1 MEKRHLAAFGLLLP
15 VLLIFSSYTRAQT
28 TYIPLELSGFTEDIV
43 ANGSGPG
50 ANSTTADMD
59 GGPPT
64 LPYAFVAE
72 DYVSPTGASPSSWLP
87 TSGTIVHPT
96 ISGLQFYLQPYDAP
110 NSLRL
115 SDNNPGTLSLATPFS
130 ASEINVLAASG
141 RGNSDMGVTVTFT
154 DGTTQDM
161 APVVVN
167 DWFDGT
173 PFVIQGV
180 SRINLSN
187 DLLENSTVNPRLYNH
202 RFAIDPAN
210 YGRLIQ
216 NISFTRLPSSGS
228 FTLNVM
234 AVTAGISCI
243 TAPEGGTL
251 TASVDSLCPGNSSTL
266 TLAGQSSGANL
277 NRQWQFSTDGGTTWQ
292 SMAAA
297 TTSPWVVTPD
307 VTTQYR
313 VRIACGP
320 LGAFSTVAT
329 VVVRIPVVPT
339 VTYSAPEYCQSG
351 KTPAPRFTPTGGR
364 FSAMAGT
371 VVDSITGVVDL
382 QASATGQRT
391 ILYRSP
397 APCPQRGTA
406 RIRINPMV
414 QGGIAYTADSYCQ
427 LGSTPAP
434 ALTPTGGSL
443 ALESGLSMDTLTGI
457 VNLAASTPGLHYI
470 RYTPPG
476 TCPVAALDSITI
488 IATAAPT
495 FPNIVTPNQD
505 EANDQLRFDL
515 PLVTG
520 YNLQI
525 YNSWG
530 RSVWQSDLPGQGW
543 EGSGQPSGLY
553 YYQVEFSDCTG
564 RRQSHRSWV
573 ELAR

>member
-1 MEKRHLAAFGLLLP
+1 MEMQRRYAFLALTVLLL
-15 VLLIFSSYTRAQT
+15 FSGYARAQT
-28 TYIPLELSGFTEDIV
+28 TYIPLELTGFTEDIV
-43 ANGSGPG
+43 ANGTGPG
-50 ANSTTADMD
+50 ANSTTNNMD

-64 LPYAFVAE
+64 LPYAYVAE
-72 DYVSPTGASPSSWLP
+72 DYVSPSGASPTSWLP

-96 ISGLQFYLQPYDAP
+96 ISGLQFYLQPYDAA

-115 SDNNPGTLSLATPFS
+115 SDNNPGVLTLVTPFS
-130 ASEINVLAASG
+130 ASEINILAASG
-141 RGNSDMGVTVTFT
+141 RGASDMGVTVTFT

-161 APVVVN
+161 APVVVD

-187 DLLENSTVNPRLYNH
+187 DQLENSTVNPRLYNH

-210 YGRLIQ
+210 YSRLIQ
-216 NISFTRLPSSGS
+216 SIAFTRLPSSSS

-251 TASVDSLCPGNSSTL
+251 TASIDSLCPGNSSTL

-292 SMAAA
+292 NMTAA

-320 LGAFSTVAT
+320 LGAFSTTAIVG
-329 VVVRIPVVPT
+329 VRIPVVPT
-339 VTYSAPEYCQSG
+339 VTYSAAEYCQTG
-351 KTPAPRFTPTGGR
+351 QTPAPRFTPPGGR
-364 FSAMAGT
+364 FTGATGT
-371 VVDSITGVVDL
+371 VVDSLSGIINLETSTAGPRIVN
-382 QASATGQRT
+382 
-391 ILYRSP
+391 YRSP

-406 RIRINPMV
+406 RIRINPLV
-414 QGGIAYTADSYCQ
+414 QGSISYTADSYCQ

-434 ALTPTGGSL
+434 TLSPTGGSL
-443 ALESGLSMDTLTGI
+443 SSVPGLSVDTLTG
-457 VNLAASTPGLHYI
+457 VVDLTASTPGVHYLH
-470 RYTPPG
+470 YTPPG
-476 TCPVAALDSITI
+476 TCPVVAQDSITI
-488 IATAAPT
+488 IAAAAPT

-505 EANDQLRFDL
+505 EHNDDLHFDL

-520 YNLQI
+520 FNLQV

-530 RSVWQSDLPGQGW
+530 RPVWQTDKPYLGW
-543 EGSGQPSGLY
+543 EGTDQPSGLY

-564 RRQSHRSWV
+564 SRQTHRSWV